1 MSVKFELFCLRNP
14 ANNRILGNMP
24 EKIGKKYSL
33 HDCRFQ
39 KITLMVCTE
48 VLHKLSVFHGD
59 LPSCDLFKINVQLC
73 METKYTLRPPGDMQA
88 FLKIV
93 NILFLKEIN
102 TIMIILLTTF
112 SSVDLSLAK

>member
-1 MSVKFELFCLRNP
+1 M
-14 ANNRILGNMP
+14 
-24 EKIGKKYSL
+24 
-33 HDCRFQ
+33 
-39 KITLMVCTE
+39 MVYTE